1 MKRLRGIFGS
11 LLRPLGASA
20 DGRLLG
26 TGLSTALVRA
36 EQGLPDEVEDYLR
49 TQADARNISS

>member
-1 MKRLRGIFGS
+1 MKKLRGILGS

-26 TGLSTALVRA
+26 TGLSTAMVRA
-36 EQGLPDEVEDYLR
+36 EQGVPDQVEEYLR
-49 TQADARNISS
+49 TRADARNISS